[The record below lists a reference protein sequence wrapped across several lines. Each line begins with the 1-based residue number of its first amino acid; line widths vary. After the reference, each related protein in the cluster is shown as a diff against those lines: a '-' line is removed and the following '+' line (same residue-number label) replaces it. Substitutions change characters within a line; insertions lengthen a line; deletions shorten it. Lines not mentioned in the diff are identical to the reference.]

1 MLQVE
6 LNASIRKVKGKGAM
20 RQLRSKGLTP
30 AVVYGAG
37 SEAIALELETQPL
50 FQKLLTIYRTNAII
64 TLSLDDGSTKYV
76 LVQDVQTDPIK
87 DTLIHTDFLEIDVD
101 APRVFEVPVDFKGTP
116 VGVDMGGVLNVI
128 QDTIAV
134 EAAPLAIPDSFE
146 VDISDL
152 NIGDSLKISSIDIP
166 ETLKL
171 TADAD
176 SIFVNIV
183 TQKRGSDD
191 VDEVEEG
198 DEVVEEEA
206 AAAPEEE

>member
-30 AVVYGAG
+30 AVVYGAS